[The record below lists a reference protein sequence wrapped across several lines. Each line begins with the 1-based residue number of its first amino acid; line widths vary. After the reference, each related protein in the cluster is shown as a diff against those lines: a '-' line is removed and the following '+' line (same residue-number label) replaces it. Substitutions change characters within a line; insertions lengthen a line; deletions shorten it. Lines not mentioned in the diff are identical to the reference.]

1 MSSKKILTYLI
12 LLLISSR
19 LFFFV
24 AALLAPVFVS
34 LRQGYLGDQL
44 NPQDPY
50 LFWVWANFDG
60 YHYLNIAISG
70 YQQLLSVQKFE
81 FAFFPLY
88 PATITILHNLTQ
100 IPYLYLGIV
109 VSSVSLFLAM
119 VMIYKIIRLD
129 FNHKIALTSLAF
141 LSFFPLSFFYHSVYT
156 DSLFLLL
163 TTSSFY
169 FARKGNWTASGLFGA
184 LSTFDRLSGLALIP
198 ALVLEWYIQNKA
210 KLFSFENKAG
220 FLLRNK
226 KLFKQKQQ
234 LIISFLKKGM
244 TALLLTLAG
253 FLIYAYYLQIH
264 FGNWLLFQKSM
275 KAWNQ
280 DSFVFPLQVLFR
292 YLKILFSVSPALFE
306 YWIAVL
312 EFISFLLYMALTFY
326 VLKKIRP
333 SYGIF
338 MFVLLLLVTFTGT
351 LSGGPRYILHLF
363 PAFLALAI
371 LVSKNRALKIAIIVL
386 FLILG
391 FILSTLFTRGYYIS

>member
-1 MSSKKILTYLI
+1 M
-12 LLLISSR
+12 
-19 LFFFV
+19 
-24 AALLAPVFVS
+24 
-34 LRQGYLGDQL
+34 
-44 NPQDPY
+44 
-50 LFWVWANFDG
+50 
-60 YHYLNIAISG
+60 
-70 YQQLLSVQKFE
+70 
-81 FAFFPLY
+81 
-88 PATITILHNLTQ
+88 
-100 IPYLYLGIV
+100 
-109 VSSVSLFLAM
+109 
-119 VMIYKIIRLD
+119 
-129 FNHKIALTSLAF
+129 AF